1 VLWFYK
7 WIGARSMWKKKRDEW
22 LFNMDNRM
30 YEVLVGVFGNYNVYI
45 YVWEYIVNKLY
56 FNFHMCYLLN

>member
-1 VLWFYK
+1 
-7 WIGARSMWKKKRDEW
+7 MWKKKRDEW

-30 YEVLVGVFGNYNVYI
+30 YDVLVGVFGNYNVYI